1 MARQISNDELKAQ
14 IAREGKD
21 WDLFPMETV
30 FGEVVVGEKIPM
42 AIPLGWFVLV
52 EDVERDITSVST
64 EYQFSDLL
72 RTRFGRSKREMYLS
86 RELAREAIKK
96 EERRPIEDAKEEFLK
111 EFESGIIRGKVTTGG
126 YRGANA
132 STGTRYGR
140 VLSRRTRR

>member
-1 MARQISNDELKAQ
+1 MARQISNEELKAQ
-14 IAREGKD
+14 IAVEGEH
-21 WDLFPMETV
+21 WGLFPMETI
-30 FGEVVVGEKIPM
+30 FGEVVVGESIPM
-42 AIPLGWFVLV
+42 TIPLGWFSVV
-52 EDVERDITSVST
+52 EDVERDITSIST

-72 RTRFGRSKREMYLS
+72 RSRFGRSKREMYLA
-86 RELAREAIKK
+86 RELAQQMKK
-96 EERRPIEDAKEEFLK
+96 KDELRPVEDAKEEFLK